1 MAEKDFRGERFSEV
15 SRREGK
21 INVEILGE
29 KQVIDY
35 KSTNYMNADATIG
48 YAMVKSSNPSMTEE
62 KEDDKILFVS
72 KTPTCTVYT
81 MLADR
86 NDELPFNVEGVRV
99 WGVSGGGLEDYYTQH
114 LRALKD
120 EAPLSDA
127 EWLKDALENAPQTIL
142 DLAMK
147 MLGTLLEAMGG
158 PDGIMKAMQDAFT
171 GPDSPLTQMAKG
183 LGDAMK
189 TGLGGG
195 DDKGCDCGQDGEGA
209 HTCESKP
216 DGSEGKPEVDALT
229 EEERCGCTCTDGEC
243 KTASKAKKEPKKGAA
258 VKKPEPKKEPKKV
271 IAVKKPEP
279 KKVVAVKKPAPKKAA
294 AAKKHPK
301 KPFSRAVM
309 AVSVKR
315 KAAKK
320 TVSKAVVKGKTG
332 KRGAVKGKVAKSQP
346 GKKGG
351 RKVAA
356 KKSGS
361 WKKGKR

>member
-1 MAEKDFRGERFSEV
+1 MAVKDFRGERFGEV

-35 KSTNYMNADATIG
+35 KSANYMNADANIG
-48 YAMVKSSNPSMTEE
+48 YAMVKSSNPSMADE

-127 EWLKDALENAPQTIL
+127 EWLKDALENAPQTII

-147 MLGTLLEAMGG
+147 MLGTLLDAMGG

-171 GPDSPLTQMAKG
+171 GPDSPLTQMAQG

-195 DDKGCDCGQDGEGA
+195 DDKGCDCGQNGEGA
-209 HTCESKP
+209 HTCEQKP
-216 DGSEGKPEVDALT
+216 DDAGTGSDVEDEG
-229 EEERCGCTCTDGEC
+229 CGCTCTDGEC
-243 KTASKAKKEPKKGAA
+243 KGPSKPAKEPKKGAA
-258 VKKPEPKKEPKKV
+258 VKKPEPR
-271 IAVKKPEP
+271 
-279 KKVVAVKKPAPKKAA
+279 KVVAVKKPAPKKTA
-294 AAKKHPK
+294 AAKRPEK
-301 KPFSRAVM
+301 
-309 AVSVKR
+309 
-315 KAAKK
+315 KAA
-320 TVSKAVVKGKTG
+320 SKSIVKGNSG
-332 KRGAVKGKVAKSQP
+332 KRGAAKGKVAKSGQ

-351 RKVAA
+351 NKVAA

-361 WKKGKR
+361 RKKGKR